1 VAQRYHELAA
11 WQLAN
16 ELKQKVYALVETS
29 AARDDRRFAD
39 QIRDAAASG
48 PRNLAEGFAYYRHR
62 EFAKYTRIA
71 KGSLVELHNHLL
83 DGIDRR
89 YWSAAEALPLQ
100 QIANRAIGA
109 CVRLARYLETSEAPD
124 TPKGR

>member
-62 EFAKYTRIA
+62 EFAKYTPHRKGIA
-71 KGSLVELHNHLL
+71 RRTAQSPSGRDRSTLLVS
-83 DGIDRR
+83 GR
-89 YWSAAEALPLQ
+89 SAAASTDREPR
-100 QIANRAIGA
+100 NRRMRPPRTIP
-109 CVRLARYLETSEAPD
+109 RD
-124 TPKGR
+124 I